1 MSDNIKDKIVIR
13 HVPNFDPWNQKE
25 KLNKLFV
32 HNAISQKK
40 KFVDE
45 LKRSKIVINTAMQ
58 TTFFE
63 SMSFGVPTLV
73 LLNNDL
79 WNLSVKGKIIYE
91 KLKANKIIFN
101 NVDKLNQH
109 LEEIYEQPNL
119 WWNTEKISKVRQ
131 EFHDHYCK
139 KNNFNKWNE
148 FFNNLILS

>member
-1 MSDNIKDKIVIR
+1 
-13 HVPNFDPWNQKE
+13 
-25 KLNKLFV
+25 
-32 HNAISQKK
+32 
-40 KFVDE
+40 
-45 LKRSKIVINTAMQ
+45 MQ